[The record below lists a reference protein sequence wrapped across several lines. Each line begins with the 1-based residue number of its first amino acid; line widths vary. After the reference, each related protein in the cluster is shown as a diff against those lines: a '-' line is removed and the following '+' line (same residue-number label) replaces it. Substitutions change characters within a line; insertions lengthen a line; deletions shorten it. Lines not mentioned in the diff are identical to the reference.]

1 MKELL
6 RRVQA
11 RPLVAVE
18 MAFGSL
24 LVNVLAM
31 ASPLFVMQILNRYV
45 GQGVDATLFT
55 LTSGVLIAIGFE
67 FALRRSRLS
76 LARGISVGPDEAI
89 ALRAFDTLTS
99 AKVPALDQTPAE
111 TRKEIV
117 NGTTAIEAAY
127 NATNITTVLDAPF
140 SLLFIFVLYIV
151 EPMLAGVTLLFVIG
165 VYAIGLYGHHKLQS
179 ITLELQQV
187 SGEGGGLLST
197 ATREADMIR
206 SFNAGDFIRQR
217 WYGHITHAQKLRRDL
232 NATQGLV
239 QTLTGSAMAL
249 LSVCVIG
256 IGAVLVVSG
265 KLDVGAMIGGNILAA
280 RALQPVTRLAQLG
293 SAFARARQS
302 KAVFDQLDAIE
313 REATAGATV
322 SAYSGKLEFRDA
334 AFSYP
339 GSKLPI
345 FESLN
350 LTVGPGDVLVVL
362 GNNGTG
368 KSTFARLLLGL
379 IEPVRGQI
387 LVDGLD
393 MKQLAPDWWR
403 RQVVYLPQEP
413 ALLNATIR
421 ENLTV
426 NNRDLDDAGLAAI
439 VEKCGLK
446 RYLDESP
453 DGLDAMIRDNG
464 WRLSEGIRRRIALGR
479 ALATDGQLVII
490 DEPTESLD
498 DEGCKAVYRV
508 LASMA
513 DQKRTIVVMSHDK
526 DIVKGSHLRLDL
538 NFKPV
543 PRLEKF
549 GTKLLAKPVQQI
561 EGPDKPNES
570 DKGAAS

>member
-6 RRVQA
+6 RRA
-11 RPLVAVE
+11 RSRPLIAGE
-18 MAFGSL
+18 MLFGSL
-24 LVNVLAM
+24 LINILAM

-55 LTSGVLIAIGFE
+55 LTSGVLIAILFE
-67 FALRRSRLS
+67 FALRQSRMA
-76 LARGISVGPDEAI
+76 LARGISVGPDENI
-89 ALRAFDTLTS
+89 ALRAFDTLTT

-127 NATNITTVLDAPF
+127 SATNITTVLDAPF
-140 SLLFIFVLYIV
+140 SLLFVFVLYIV
-151 EPMLAGVTLLFVIG
+151 EPLLAGVALLFVIG
-165 VYAIGLYGHHKLQS
+165 VYGIGLYGHNKLQA

-187 SGEGGGLLST
+187 SGDGGGLLST

-206 SFNAGDFIRQR
+206 SFNAGDFIRQG
-217 WYGHITHAQKLRRDL
+217 WYGHITHAQKLRRDM
-232 NATQGLV
+232 NTTQGLV

-249 LSVCVIG
+249 MSVCVIG
-256 IGAVLVVSG
+256 IGALLVVSG

-302 KAVFDQLDAIE
+302 MAVFDQLDAIE
-313 REATAGATV
+313 REAAVGATI
-322 SAYSGKLEFRDA
+322 SAFTGKLEFRDA
-334 AFSYP
+334 AFAYP

-350 LTVGPGDVLVVL
+350 LAIGPGDVLVVI

-379 IEPVRGQI
+379 IEPVRGQL
-387 LVDGLD
+387 LVGGLD
-393 MKQLAPDWWR
+393 MKQLAPGWWR
-403 RQVVYLPQEP
+403 RQIVYLPQEP
-413 ALLNATIR
+413 ALLNASIR
-421 ENLTV
+421 DNLTV
-426 NNRDLDDAGLAAI
+426 NNPGLDEAQLADI
-439 VEKCGLK
+439 VERCGLK
-446 RYLDESP
+446 RYIDESP
-453 DGLDAMIRDNG
+453 EGLDAMIRDNG

-498 DEGCKAVYRV
+498 EEGCKAVYRV
-508 LASMA
+508 LAGMA
-513 DQKRTIVVMSHDK
+513 EQKRTIVVMSHDK
-526 DIVKGSHLRLDL
+526 DIVKGSHTRLDL

-543 PRLEKF
+543 PKLEKF
-549 GTKLLAKPVQQI
+549 GARLLAKPLQQI
-561 EGPDKPNES
+561 TGPD
-570 DKGAAS
+570 DAHDGKGVAE